1 MATDTKTRRT
11 EQVRIDATGPLYA
24 VVGVTD
30 LAVELARNAA
40 VDVSTRLSKVDLE
53 PKVLSAQARKAQA
66 RLEARITDLQDDAKT
81 LPDRLGEVVQ
91 ETVSEMSETYG
102 DLAAR
107 GRDLVA
113 RVRRQ
118 ESTKQAR
125 AAAKNT
131 VSRVKSTRT
140 ATTKSAKASTSTTKD
155 AAKDTVGTATVSAKR
170 TATTAKRNLKG
181 TGTSAK
187 KAASATA
194 KATADA
200 AAKVGD

>member
-1 MATDTKTRRT
+1 MATDTKQRRT
-11 EQVRIDATGPLYA
+11 DQVRIDATTPLYA

-40 VDVSTRLSKVDLE
+40 LDVSTRLSKVDLE
-53 PKVLSAQARKAQA
+53 PKVLGKQARKAQA
-66 RLEARITDLQDDAKT
+66 MFEARVTDLQGEAKA
-81 LPDRLGEVVQ
+81 LPDRLGEVMQ
-91 ETVSEMSETYG
+91 ETVTEVTETYG

-125 AAAKNT
+125 TAAKNT

-140 ATTKSAKASTSTTKD
+140 ATAKSAKASVSETRSAAKD
-155 AAKDTVGTATVSAKR
+155 AAVTATSSAKR
-170 TATTAKRNLKG
+170 TAGTVKRNAKG
-181 TGTSAK
+181 TTTSAK

-194 KATADA
+194 KATTDA